1 MLRFEGQSSSTT
13 GGGGAVVKENNSS
26 RKRRQISSSEDESE
40 PIENNLD
47 KRREQE
53 EEEEHQRQQLLPIYE
68 DYQQLAE
75 TTAKTA
81 EFIQSLDNRFARLE
95 EGQQQIARYFESNQ
109 LPTAAAAAATTATP
123 TARKTLASKST
134 EFDSLT
140 ATTAANGS
148 KRPKTKKQI
157 KEAAQ
162 FKVQE
167 LLRLL
172 TD

>member
-53 EEEEHQRQQLLPIYE
+53 EEEEQRQQLLPIYE

-109 LPTAAAAAATTATP
+109 LPTAAATATP

-140 ATTAANGS
+140 ATAATAANGS

>member
-53 EEEEHQRQQLLPIYE
+53 EEEEQRQQLLPIYE

-109 LPTAAAAAATTATP
+109 LPTAAAATATP

-140 ATTAANGS
+140 AATAANGS

>member
-53 EEEEHQRQQLLPIYE
+53 EEEEQRQQLLPIYE

-109 LPTAAAAAATTATP
+109 LPTVAAATTATP

-140 ATTAANGS
+140 ATAATANGN
-148 KRPKTKKQI
+148 KRPKTKQQI

>member
-53 EEEEHQRQQLLPIYE
+53 EEEEQRQQLLPIYE

-109 LPTAAAAAATTATP
+109 LPAAAAAATATP

-140 ATTAANGS
+140 AATAANGS
-148 KRPKTKKQI
+148 KRPKTKNQI
-157 KEAAQ
+157 KYASK
-162 FKVQE
+162 FKVQ
-167 LLRLL
+167 
-172 TD
+172 

>member
-53 EEEEHQRQQLLPIYE
+53 EEEEQRQQLLPIYE

-109 LPTAAAAAATTATP
+109 LPTAAAATATP

-140 ATTAANGS
+140 ATAATAANGN

>member
-53 EEEEHQRQQLLPIYE
+53 EEEEQRQQLLPIYE

-109 LPTAAAAAATTATP
+109 LPTAAAATATP

-140 ATTAANGS
+140 ATAATAANGS

>member
-53 EEEEHQRQQLLPIYE
+53 EEEEQRQQLLPIYE

-109 LPTAAAAAATTATP
+109 LPTVAAATATP

-140 ATTAANGS
+140 ATAATATANGS

>member
-13 GGGGAVVKENNSS
+13 GGGGAVAKENNSS

-53 EEEEHQRQQLLPIYE
+53 EEEEQRQQLLPIYE

-109 LPTAAAAAATTATP
+109 LPTAAAATATP

-140 ATTAANGS
+140 ATAATAANGN

>member
-13 GGGGAVVKENNSS
+13 GGGGAVAKENNSS

-53 EEEEHQRQQLLPIYE
+53 EEEEQRQQLLPIYE

-109 LPTAAAAAATTATP
+109 LPTAAATATP

-140 ATTAANGS
+140 ATAATAANGS

>member
-53 EEEEHQRQQLLPIYE
+53 EEEEQRQQLLPIYE

-109 LPTAAAAAATTATP
+109 LPTAAATATP

-140 ATTAANGS
+140 AATAANGS

>member
-53 EEEEHQRQQLLPIYE
+53 EEEEQRQQLLPIYE

-109 LPTAAAAAATTATP
+109 LPTAAAATTATP

-140 ATTAANGS
+140 ATAANGS

>member
-53 EEEEHQRQQLLPIYE
+53 EEEEQRQQLLPIYE

-109 LPTAAAAAATTATP
+109 LPTAAAATATP

-140 ATTAANGS
+140 DTAATAANGN

>member
-53 EEEEHQRQQLLPIYE
+53 EEEEQQRQQLLPIYE

-109 LPTAAAAAATTATP
+109 LPTAAATATP

-140 ATTAANGS
+140 AATAANGS

>member
-13 GGGGAVVKENNSS
+13 GGGGAVAKENNSS

-109 LPTAAAAAATTATP
+109 LPTAAAATP

-140 ATTAANGS
+140 AATAANGS

>member
-53 EEEEHQRQQLLPIYE
+53 EEEEQRQQLLPIYE

-109 LPTAAAAAATTATP
+109 LPTAAAATATP